1 MIKCLLT
8 WYSEIAVHVHYFC
21 TYRSNLDTWRIVRP
35 DLVVTLPTSNKVI
48 SSSSSSSP
56 ESESCEITNAILD
69 QPPSHYQTPSL
80 LCWRVPS
87 FGGKLVHQS
96 PLPLIWRQLKVVLSA
111 PYNREYICWNRL
123 VRVVS
128 CRFPWLSVWDNKW
141 YSWSTTFSLSNPNP
155 PLLESTLL
163 WRKVRSQ
170 ELYPPDM
177 GAAPSGFRALHIIG
191 EYICWNW
198 LVRVVSCRLPWLGM

>member
-1 MIKCLLT
+1 MKL
-8 WYSEIAVHVHYFC
+8 VHVEKRWTRKAC
-21 TYRSNLDTWRIVRP
+21 TMVCLTRKDRGEYSLIHG
-35 DLVVTLPTSNKVI
+35 I
-48 SSSSSSSP
+48 IA
-56 ESESCEITNAILD
+56 SESNMWDNKCYSWSTK
-69 QPPSHYQTPSL
+69 PPSRYQTPSL

-177 GAAPSGFRALHIIG
+177 GAAPSGFRTLPIIG

-198 LVRVVSCRLPWLGM
+198 LVRVVSCRLPWLSM